1 MSFVHTSERFIR
13 AKFARKYGGRRT
25 EESNER
31 SHAND
36 FRRRCGSSVAVSL
49 CDVHERAIIYKIIVR
64 FVPDER
70 DKHDVIRAFIQ
81 IFKCVRFNTNRMVIV
96 VSVAMT

>member
-1 MSFVHTSERFIR
+1 MAAEE
-13 AKFARKYGGRRT
+13 T

-31 SHAND
+31 SHANN
-36 FRRRCGSSVAVSL
+36 FQRRCGSSVAVSL

-70 DKHDVIRAFIQ
+70 DKHDVIRAFGRKFLI
-81 IFKCVRFNTNRMVIV
+81 TL
-96 VSVAMT
+96 VSVQTE